1 VKNARPRVKRCATL
15 ADVRREIDRLDRR
28 IVALLSERSGYVGEA
43 ARIKERASQIVDRA
57 RIRDVVAKARG
68 RAAALGA
75 DPGTIARI
83 YEEMI
88 GAFIAFERRAFAAK
102 AKANKASKR
111 SNLGATKKAIAPRQA
126 PRRSTRGR

>member
-1 VKNARPRVKRCATL
+1 MKRASPRIKRCETL

-43 ARIKERASQIVDRA
+43 ARIKERSSQIVDHA
-57 RIRDVVAKARG
+57 RIRDVVTKARG
-68 RAAALGA
+68 RADALGA
-75 DPGTIARI
+75 DPDTIARI

-102 AKANKASKR
+102 SAKASK
-111 SNLGATKKAIAPRQA
+111 AKAKKKAT
-126 PRRSTRGR
+126 PRRQPPTRSKSRR

>member
-1 VKNARPRVKRCATL
+1 VKKAGPRIKRCETL

-43 ARIKERASQIVDRA
+43 ARIKERPSQIVDRA
-57 RIRDVVAKARG
+57 RIRDVVTKARG
-68 RAAALGA
+68 RADALGA
-75 DPGTIARI
+75 DPDTIAHI

-102 AKANKASKR
+102 SAKAAKESEAKRKATAR
-111 SNLGATKKAIAPRQA
+111 RQA
-126 PRRSTRGR
+126 PRRSKSKQ